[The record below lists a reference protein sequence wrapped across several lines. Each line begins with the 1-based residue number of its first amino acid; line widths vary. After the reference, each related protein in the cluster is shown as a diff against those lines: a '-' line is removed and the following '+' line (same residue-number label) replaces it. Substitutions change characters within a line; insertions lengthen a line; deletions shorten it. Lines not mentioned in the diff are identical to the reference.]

1 MYVNMTMYLLLAFR
15 DFAFI
20 KHYFFHKTA
29 LLTNLNVAFS
39 KIKIYELFSGFS
51 EVKMSLKIDVS
62 TSSTGL
68 LQVVKNPFELL
79 SNLEER

>member
-39 KIKIYELFSGFS
+39 
-51 EVKMSLKIDVS
+51 
-62 TSSTGL
+62 
-68 LQVVKNPFELL
+68 VV
-79 SNLEER
+79 